1 MTHTHHS
8 HGQSGARLRTAFAL
22 NIGFT
27 VLEVIVGL
35 WTNSVAI
42 LSDSVHDL
50 GDSITLGLSWYLEH
64 FAGREEDARFSYGY
78 RRFSLLGAL
87 ISTVVLLSGS
97 LWVLSKAIPRLIQP
111 EHTNAQGMTLF
122 ALVGI
127 AVNGLAV
134 LRLRGKGTTMNARVV
149 AWHLLE
155 DVLGWVAVL
164 IVGVTLLF
172 VDIHILDP
180 ILSIVFTGYVL
191 YNVVRNL
198 RSTASLF
205 LQAVPEEMELD
216 AVIERFRQ
224 LPHVQDTHHTHIW
237 SLDGEHHVLTAH
249 IVVEDETTP
258 AEMVDIKCDLRALTE
273 EFSLEHTTFEIEYE
287 SEECG
292 MRPRQPLPPAELGTH
307 A

>member
-1 MTHTHHS
+1 MTHTHHQ
-8 HGQSGARLRTAFAL
+8 HGQSKVRLQTAFVL
-22 NIGFT
+22 NLGFT

-64 FAGREEDARFSYGY
+64 YAGRGEDARFSYGY

-111 EHTNAQGMTLF
+111 EHTNAEGMTLF

-134 LRLRGKGTTMNARVV
+134 LRLRGEGTTMNARVV

-180 ILSIVFTGYVL
+180 ILSILFTGYVL
-191 YNVVRNL
+191 YNVIRNL
-198 RSTASLF
+198 RGTASLF

-216 AVIERFRQ
+216 AVIERFQ
-224 LPHVQDTHHTHIW
+224 KLPHVQDTHHTHIW

-249 IVVEDETTP
+249 VVVEDETTP
-258 AEMVDIKCDLRALTE
+258 QEIVDIKCDLRALTQ

-292 MRPRQPLPPAELGTH
+292 MRPLPTVPPAEIG
-307 A
+307 ADV